1 MDTETFKFA
10 HLFLG
15 LTKKELSNR
24 IEAGQIDIQLLK
36 TQLDEYSREIKLD
49 SLCEHFFDEEC
60 IEQVDKYDRNK

>member
-1 MDTETFKFA
+1 M
-10 HLFLG
+10 FLG